1 MKTKD
6 EVQALKDSWLKDPCW
21 DIEDTEGFED
31 HYEELLAYR
40 KEANEE
46 RARQYEEGIARRA
59 RKILVETGIE
69 NATIAQSIMT
79 YEEIERDVA
88 REDYNI
94 GNASTVGEVAA
105 LTIARAQVRATLL
118 LAAQM
123 QRIADAL
130 ESAES
135 RDSLAES
142 VRIWGT
148 GEK

>member
-6 EVQALKDSWLKDPCW
+6 EVQALKDSWSKDPCW

-40 KEANEE
+40 KEAGEE
-46 RARQYEEGIARRA
+46 RDRQYEERIAKRA
-59 RKILVETGIE
+59 RKVLVETGIE

-79 YEEIERDVA
+79 YEEIERDV
-88 REDYNI
+88 
-94 GNASTVGEVAA
+94 VGEVAA
-105 LTIARAQVRATLL
+105 PTIARAQVRATLL

-123 QRIADAL
+123 QRIADVL
-130 ESAES
+130 ESTES
-135 RDSLAES
+135 HASLAES
-142 VRIWGT
+142 VWILGT

>member
-6 EVQALKDSWLKDPCW
+6 EVQALKDSWSKDPCW

-40 KEANEE
+40 KEADEE
-46 RARQYEEGIARRA
+46 RIAKRA
-59 RKILVETGIE
+59 RKVLVETGIE

-79 YEEIERDVA
+79 YEEIERDV
-88 REDYNI
+88 
-94 GNASTVGEVAA
+94 VGEVTAP
-105 LTIARAQVRATLL
+105 TIARAQVRATLL

-123 QRIADAL
+123 QRIADVL
-130 ESAES
+130 ESTES
-135 RDSLAES
+135 RASLAES
-142 VRIWGT
+142 VWIWGT